1 MSETHLVSWTK
12 CVRFRVLCHINL
24 SICCDIIPENLHI
37 SGIFNYSYPAELQLA
52 DINQNKD
59 YPPIPFGVDKHIITF
74 LK

>member
-24 SICCDIIPENLHI
+24 GICCDIIPENLHI
-37 SGIFNYSYPAELQLA
+37 SGISNYYYPVELQVA
-52 DINQNKD
+52 DIQQNKD